1 MVMMD
6 QSRRLSEPLKW
17 TRAGKLSIIAVSI
30 VLAVCVIGAG
40 AYGLVHG
47 FGTHRTPGC
56 IDVIV
61 PSTLGGADVHAC
73 GPKARQLCGAPSGA
87 GLAGNESLR
96 SQCRREGYVFR
107 S

>member
-17 TRAGKLSIIAVSI
+17 TPAGKLAVI
-30 VLAVCVIGAG
+30 VVSVLLALCVVGAG

-47 FGTHRTPGC
+47 FSTKRTPGC

-73 GPKARQLCGAPSGA
+73 GAKAKTLCGTPSGA
-87 GLAGNESLR
+87 GLAGNDSLR
-96 SQCRREGYVFR
+96 SQCRRERYAFG

>member
-1 MVMMD
+1 MMD

-17 TRAGKLSIIAVSI
+17 TPAGRLSVIAVAI

-40 AYGLVHG
+40 VYGVVNG
-47 FGTHRTPGC
+47 FSRASTPGC

-73 GPKARQLCGAPSGA
+73 GAKAKTLCATPSHA
-87 GLAGNESLR
+87 GLAGNDSLR
-96 SQCRREGYVFR
+96 GQCRREGYAFG

>member
-17 TRAGKLSIIAVSI
+17 TRAGKLSMIAVS
-30 VLAVCVIGAG
+30 VLLAVCVIGAG
-40 AYGLVHG
+40 TYGLVHG
-47 FGTHRTPGC
+47 FSKKQTPGC

-73 GPKARQLCGAPSGA
+73 GSKAKQLCGAPGGA
-87 GLAGNESLR
+87 GLAGNDSLR
-96 SQCRREGYVFR
+96 SQCRREGYAF
-107 S
+107 ST